1 MKILA
6 IDTVTE
12 MCSVALY
19 AHEKTWQS
27 AELVKQ
33 SHTDVILPM
42 VDNVLAEGGCHLQEL
57 DAIAFTRGPGSFTGL
72 RVCAGVTQGLALA
85 HDLPV
90 VAVSSLAVL
99 AQGAWRQ
106 EQANAVLACI
116 DARRGEVYWACY
128 QVHAG
133 LMQLVGTERVSPPA
147 QVQPALD
154 TRWHGVGTGFE
165 TYAAELS
172 NNPAV
177 TLTSVHAQ
185 RYPLA
190 EDVLPFAIRAV
201 RNRDFVDAS
210 AALPVYLRDNVATPS
225 N

>member
-12 MCSVALY
+12 MCSVALFVDGQILQ
-19 AHEKTWQS
+19 HS
-27 AELVKQ
+27 ELVKQ

-42 VDNVLAEGGCHLQEL
+42 IEQLLSEANIHLNAL

-85 HDLPV
+85 YDIPV
-90 VAVSSLAVL
+90 VPVSSLAVL
-99 AQGAWRQ
+99 AQGAWRLD
-106 EQANAVLACI
+106 NAKQVLACI

-128 QVHAG
+128 QLADE
-133 LMQLVGTERVSPPA
+133 LMQLIGQEQVSSPLSVHTA
-147 QVQPALD
+147 
-154 TRWHGVGTGFE
+154 TNTSWHGVGTGFD
-165 TYAAELS
+165 TFQAELN

-177 TLTSVHAQ
+177 SLSSVQAQ
-185 RYPLA
+185 RFPLA
-190 EDVLPFAIRAV
+190 QDVLPLAIQAV
-201 RNRDFVDAS
+201 INKEFVEAS

-225 N
+225 T